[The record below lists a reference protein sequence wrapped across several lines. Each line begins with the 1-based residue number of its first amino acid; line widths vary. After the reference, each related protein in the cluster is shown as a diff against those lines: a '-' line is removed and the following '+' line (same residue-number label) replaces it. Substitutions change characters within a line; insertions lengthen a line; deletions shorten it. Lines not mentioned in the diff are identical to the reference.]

1 MLRIMT
7 NPGYPGRPQA
17 AKLGLKAGLRVV
29 LHDGPQGWALTS
41 PPDGLD
47 GPGPNGEA
55 DVIVAFFTEAAEI
68 ARQIDDLGR
77 RIYPAGGLWIAWP
90 RRAAGHRSD
99 ITDNVIREI
108 VLPLGLVDVKVAA
121 IDEDWSG
128 LRVVWRTENR
138 RLGAGSG
145 ELNDLSAF
153 AANSR
158 HRLAIKLCASIQ
170 LPRIPVYEKTRG
182 TGLDILQGESRRAP
196 GSAGCTCR
204 RGPSPTPP

>member
-1 MLRIMT
+1 MLGFMT
-7 NPGYPGRPQA
+7 RTGYSGRPQA
-17 AKLGLKAGLRVV
+17 AKLGLKPGLRVA
-29 LHDGPQGWALTS
+29 LHDVPEGWALTD

-47 GPGPNGEA
+47 RPGPNGEA

-68 ARQIDDLGR
+68 GRQIADLGR

-128 LRVVWRTENR
+128 LRMVWRTENR
-138 RLGAGSG
+138 RLGARS
-145 ELNDLSAF
+145 
-153 AANSR
+153 
-158 HRLAIKLCASIQ
+158 
-170 LPRIPVYEKTRG
+170 G
-182 TGLDILQGESRRAP
+182 TGFDILQG
-196 GSAGCTCR
+196 
-204 RGPSPTPP
+204 GP